1 MIKVA
6 ANDLY
11 YRIFVYSVEQ
21 KKEQEAIAKM
31 QGKTYTPGNVIVK
44 GRQKPYTDIVLSMDK
59 VQYGDS
65 IIVAKGD
72 MRRIA
77 FTNPS

>member
-1 MIKVA
+1 MA